1 MKMRKVTSEQIASLE
16 QTLARL
22 KTARTAA
29 LAGGARKTW
38 RKVHSAIKSCQG
50 AINHANRAWRPAD
63 HDAAVRDD
71 KPCPPSCQ
79 VCGGAS

>member
-1 MKMRKVTSEQIASLE
+1 MKMRKVTSDQIASLE
-16 QTLARL
+16 HALANL

-50 AINHANRAWRPAD
+50 AINHAERAVSAD
-63 HDAAVRDD
+63 HNAAARDHT
-71 KPCPPSCQ
+71 PCPPSCQ
-79 VCGGAS
+79 VCWGAS